1 MFDSDGLA
9 ITHIL
14 SQTAK
19 RHGRTCVGNNPPPQ
33 FKQGDETFRASCIGR
48 LVPLRCSIVAH
59 SRTGIT
65 AALLWCTKWWDGRA
79 HVTRAPREP
88 CEADALAVRYG
99 ELRPNV
105 WMHGVFATRTL
116 APHTHVADW
125 GGVALV
131 LPNDAAF
138 ARLQLVARV
147 REYALHYYVDGGA
160 REVIIGPRFF
170 ACNGSVV
177 GDDPGVTM
185 AFSNEPSP
193 DVVARWDDAAAAVRR
208 TRARRGASNNLCLV
222 QFPGRLTPPFTRCAG
237 SARARR

>member
-1 MFDSDGLA
+1 MGWRSL
-9 ITHIL
+9 T
-14 SQTAK
+14 SSPRRRNVTA
-19 RHGRTCVGNNPPPQ
+19 
-33 FKQGDETFRASCIGR
+33 ERASETI
-48 LVPLRCSIVAH
+48 LRPSSNRVMRRFARRASVA
-59 SRTGIT
+59 SFLCAAPSWRTVAQGIT

-105 WMHGVFATRTL
+105 WMHGVFATRTRAAHARRRL
-116 APHTHVADW
+116 

-170 ACNGSVV
+170 AATDRAETTRYHGLLQR
-177 GDDPGVTM
+177 
-185 AFSNEPSP
+185 AAP
-193 DVVARWDDAAAAVRR
+193 DVVAMVDDAARR
-208 TRARRGASNNLCLV
+208 CGA
-222 QFPGRLTPPFTRCAG
+222 RCAA
-237 SARARR
+237 ARPTTCASCSSGDLPLLYTLRWIRAGEEVTW